1 MLIKIMI
8 VILCLLVAV
17 IPSKRALHMFQQNR
31 YELYRYSHWLFRKQT
46 FEVSGLFLFV
56 AVFVIGH
63 FFRGWLNT
71 VFCAAGAAG
80 AFWYLYESE
89 KSKSFVKPL
98 VYTLRVKR
106 QIGFMAVL
114 MLVLLFLLNKL
125 TGNACLM
132 GLCALL
138 LPYLLIWPMAWLTEP
153 LENAIKKSYENQAR
167 KILRDMPDLMS
178 IGITGSYGKT
188 STKNVVGDLLSE
200 HYRTLITPASYNTPM
215 GITRTIRELLKP
227 IHQVFVCEMGADHVG
242 EITYLMDFVKPHFSI
257 VTSIGPQHLN
267 TFKSLENIIHEKMQA
282 VECLPADGVAILNVD
297 NEYIRDYE
305 IKNSCR
311 VVRVGIANTDAD
323 IVGKDIRYDK
333 DGSSFTAVIRGK
345 EYEFSTELLGE
356 NNIMNC
362 LLAIALALEMGIT
375 AEEAQR
381 YLKEVRPIEHRLQ
394 KKRINGYLF
403 LDNAFN
409 SNPVSC
415 RQSLD
420 VLSKMEGKRV
430 VITPG
435 LIDLGSEEAR
445 YNREF
450 GAYMKDRADYVI
462 LVGELQKENI
472 LNGLKDSGYPEENIS
487 CCNTMKEAFGLV
499 YSRFTPQDTIL
510 IENDL
515 PDAFLK

>member
-1 MLIKIMI
+1 MIKLL
-8 VILCLLVAV
+8 VLILCLLLAA

-31 YELYRYSHWLFRKQT
+31 YELYRYKHWLFRKQT
-46 FEVSGLFLFV
+46 FEVSGLYLFV
-56 AVFVIGH
+56 GALLIGH
-63 FFRGWLNT
+63 FFKGWLNALIFA
-71 VFCAAGAAG
+71 VFVVGALY
-80 AFWYLYESE
+80 YLYTSE
-89 KSKSFVKPL
+89 KAKSFVKPL

-114 MLVLLFLLNKL
+114 MLLLLLLLSRFAYNP
-125 TGNACLM
+125 CLM

-138 LPYLLIWPMAWLTEP
+138 LPYLLIWPMALLTEP
-153 LENAIKKSYENQAR
+153 LEQAIKKSYENQAR
-167 KILRDMPDLMS
+167 KILRDMPDLKV

-242 EITYLMDFVKPHFSI
+242 EITYLMDFVKPRFGI

-267 TFKSLENIIHEKMQA
+267 TFKSLDNIIHEKMQA
-282 VECLPADGVAILNVD
+282 VECLPADGVAVLNVD
-297 NEYIRDYE
+297 NEYIANYE
-305 IKNSCR
+305 IKNTCKK
-311 VVRVGIANTDAD
+311 VRVGIRNTDAD
-323 IVGKDIRYDK
+323 IVGKNIEYDK
-333 DGSSFTAVIRGK
+333 DGSRFTAVIGGK
-345 EYEFSTELLGE
+345 EYVFTTELLGE

-362 LLAIALALEMGIT
+362 LLAIALALQMGIT
-375 AEEAQR
+375 PEEAQK

-415 RQSLD
+415 KQSLD

-445 YNREF
+445 YNKEF

-472 LNGLKDSGYPEENIS
+472 RAGLKESGYPEENIS
-487 CCNTMKEAFGLV
+487 CCGTMKEAFGLV